1 MAKGIVILFIAG
13 CHAGFYLMADYGLW
27 WVLTMMKTQLMQKT
41 NKAGRLL
48 EIKKTCSKKKI
59 IIIKKIKSKLYYTIN
74 DF

>member
-27 WVLTMMKTQLMQKT
+27 WVLRMMKTQLMQKT

-48 EIKKTCSKKKI
+48 EIKTKNLLYFFIPKKKNNNN
-59 IIIKKIKSKLYYTIN
+59 KKNRKN
-74 DF
+74 